1 MSSGDKVKIKLMDTN
16 LRKYTKGGMCRGAGA
31 AIKGADF
38 KRRILMSLKKMVF
51 NKNGWILGAS
61 EKMVLTHHVVDQN

>member
-1 MSSGDKVKIKLMDTN
+1 MTKKSRTISAAEVRALDEAKEKKNYKKKDRIMSGGDKVKIKLMNTN

-38 KRRILMSLKKMVF
+38 KGVF
-51 NKNGWILGAS
+51 
-61 EKMVLTHHVVDQN
+61 

>member
-1 MSSGDKVKIKLMDTN
+1 MTKKSRTISAAEVRALDEAKEKKHYKKKDRIMSGGDKVKIKLMNTN

-38 KRRILMSLKKMVF
+38 KGVF
-51 NKNGWILGAS
+51 
-61 EKMVLTHHVVDQN
+61 